1 MKKRLLYDL
10 GLLIEV
16 DEYRDGRYGA
26 RGEKRKEKKKPTPEQ
41 MRRQNQ
47 FNRTRRLR
55 RMMRANFDEGDL
67 YWTLT
72 FDKTRRPRDMLEAKA
87 MWATF
92 QRKFRAICKKQKKKF
107 KWVIRIEKGSKG
119 AFHIHLVMNAVD
131 KPREIAILWR
141 EYGHAHLE
149 YMYLEGGFAELAA
162 YITKP
167 EEKGE
172 EAYYSRSRNLLI
184 PVPLIEMVRMSLA
197 DRDDIEIPEG
207 YYLDKSSLIEGV
219 NPVTGYPYRHYT
231 LVRIRG
237 DDG

>member
-55 RMMRANFDEGDL
+55 RMMRANFQENDL

-72 FDKTRRPRDMLEAKA
+72 FKKERRPRDMLEAKDI
-87 MWATF
+87 WTKL
-92 QRKFRAICKKQKKKF
+92 QREIRKICKKQGVSF
-107 KWVIRIEKGSKG
+107 KWVVRIERGSKG
-119 AFHIHLVMNAVD
+119 AIHIHLVMNAID
-131 KPREIAILWR
+131 KPSKIRKLW
-141 EYGHAHLE
+141 EDYGRAHLE
-149 YMYLEGGFAELAA
+149 YMYEEGGFADLAA
-162 YITKP
+162 YMTKP
-167 EEKGE
+167 EEKDE
-172 EAYYSRSRNLLI
+172 EVYYSHSRNLPI
-184 PVPLIEMVRMSLA
+184 PKPLIEMVRMSLS
-197 DRDDIEIPEG
+197 DRDDIEVPEG
-207 YYLDKSSLIEGV
+207 YYLDKSSLIEGY

>member
-55 RMMRANFDEGDL
+55 RMMRTNFQENDL

-72 FDKTRRPRDMLEAKA
+72 FKKERRPRDMLEAKDI
-87 MWATF
+87 WTKL
-92 QRKFRAICKKQKKKF
+92 QREIRKICKKQGVSF
-107 KWVIRIEKGSKG
+107 KWVVRIERGSKG
-119 AFHIHLVMNAVD
+119 AIHIHLVMNAID
-131 KPREIAILWR
+131 KPSKIRKLW
-141 EYGHAHLE
+141 EDYGRAHLE
-149 YMYLEGGFAELAA
+149 YMYEEGGFADLAA
-162 YITKP
+162 YMTKP
-167 EEKGE
+167 EEKDE
-172 EAYYSRSRNLLI
+172 EVYYSHSRNLPI
-184 PVPLIEMVRMSLA
+184 PKPLIEMVRMSLS
-197 DRDDIEIPEG
+197 DRDDIEVPEG
-207 YYLDKSSLIEGV
+207 YYLDKSSLIEGY